1 MSFFQRFR
9 LRRAAKAYAL
19 RLPDA
24 LRTGYGPKTHYRPG
38 QIRAAVTK
46 ARLDPRFIALGYAAF
61 MTEEAFN
68 EVAGELPV
76 AMSYAEA
83 RAALLALLKPGMIA
97 RYSDTLASSPGDG
110 ESGGGADT

>member
-19 RLPDA
+19 RLPDV
-24 LRTGYGPKTHYRPG
+24 LRAGYGPKTHYTAG

-46 ARLDPRFIALGYAAF
+46 AKLDPRFIVLGFAAF

-76 AMSYAEA
+76 AMSHADA
-83 RAALLALLKPGMIA
+83 SAALLALLKPGMIA
-97 RYSDTLASSPGDG
+97 RYSDTLASSPGNG
-110 ESGGGADT
+110 YSSGGADS